1 MPRTGGTIT
10 RDRLLDEALRAFGRA
25 GYAAVSLDDVAE
37 AVGVRKQ
44 SLLYHFPSK
53 DALLTAAAIRAAREI
68 ADTLE
73 SALGQA
79 PDSIERIASIVREVH
94 RLARRR
100 PEVVALIR
108 EVARIGPP
116 LSDRVARALR
126 PLVDA
131 ASDWLQREMDAGRVR
146 RQNPRLAL
154 LTIYSAVVGHLT
166 ESSVQRAVLRAD
178 DRKLAEAELVAFLK
192 AALAP

>member
-1 MPRTGGTIT
+1 MPRTGGTAT
-10 RDRLLDEALRAFGRA
+10 RERLLDQAVRAFGRE

-53 DALLTAAAIRAAREI
+53 ESLLAAAAINAAREI
-68 ADTLE
+68 GAALE
-73 SALGQA
+73 SALASA
-79 PDSIERIASIVREVH
+79 PESHERLGALVAESH

-108 EVARIGPP
+108 EVARLGPP
-116 LSDRVARALR
+116 LSDRIARALR

-131 ASDWLQREMDAGRVR
+131 AAEWLAREMDAGRVR
-146 RQNPRLAL
+146 KQNPRVAL

-166 ESSVQRAVLRAD
+166 ESSVRRAVLTPAD
-178 DRKLAEAELVAFLK
+178 RRSAEAELVSFLT
-192 AALAP
+192 AALRP